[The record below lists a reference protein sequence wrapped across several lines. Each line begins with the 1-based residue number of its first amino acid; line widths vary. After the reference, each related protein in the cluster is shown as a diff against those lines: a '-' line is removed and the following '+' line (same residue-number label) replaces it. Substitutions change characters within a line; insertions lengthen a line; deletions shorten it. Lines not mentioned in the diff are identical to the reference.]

1 MTLHDAPAEAPRQVN
16 GESRS
21 VSRGGSAT
29 PGNLDPEHRDPHNS
43 NEGVGISIG
52 GDSASNGLLS
62 QLPASEIRPTAAK
75 KRRSRSAILFT
86 ALSITLIAVCLISAG
101 SGQLTIAPS
110 EVLASILRAVGIDAG
125 PPVNATSDTALWT
138 IRFPRIVLALLIG
151 AALAAS
157 GTLMQAVFS
166 NPLAEPSVVGVS
178 SGAALGAA
186 TAIVFGWT
194 FLGEWSVALA
204 AFIAGLATTLFVYF
218 ASRTRGK
225 TEVVTL
231 VLTGIAINAF
241 AGAALAL
248 LTFLGDSASREQ
260 IIFWQLGSLNGAR
273 WQQVAII
280 APLVLIG
287 LIVAFGLARTLDL
300 FSLGERGARHLGV
313 NVELVRII
321 VIVIVAVLVSAAVA
335 FAGIIAFVGLVVPHL
350 MRMVLGPAHRPLLIA
365 SVLGGALLMAS
376 ADLVAR
382 TAVPMADLPIGMLT
396 SLVGGP
402 FFFWLL
408 RRTRRRSGGW
418 G

>member
-1 MTLHDAPAEAPRQVN
+1 M
-16 GESRS
+16 S
-21 VSRGGSAT
+21 SAT
-29 PGNLDPEHRDPHNS
+29 VSE
-43 NEGVGISIG
+43 EQ
-52 GDSASNGLLS
+52 LS
-62 QLPASEIRPTAAK
+62 PPVERVETTPAAK
-75 KRRSRSAILFT
+75 KGAPSAKRAGILFA
-86 ALSITLIAVCLISAG
+86 ALSVALVVVFLVSAG
-101 SGQLTIAPS
+101 SGQLSIAPG
-110 EVLASILRAVGIDAG
+110 EVIGSVLRAMGFDVGPAASPTHD
-125 PPVNATSDTALWT
+125 VALWT

-178 SGAALGAA
+178 AGAALGAA

-194 FLGEWSVALA
+194 FLGEWSVAAA
-204 AFIAGLATTLFVYF
+204 AFVAGLATTLFVYF

-241 AGAALAL
+241 AGSALAL

-273 WQQVAII
+273 WEQIAII

-287 LIVAFGLARTLDL
+287 LIIAFGLARTLDL

-313 NVELVRII
+313 NVEFVRIL
-321 VIVIVAVLVSAAVA
+321 VIVVVAVLVSAAVA
-335 FAGIIAFVGLVVPHL
+335 FAGIIAFVGLVIPHL

-365 SVLGGALLMAS
+365 SVLGGALLMAG

-418 G
+418 A

>member
-1 MTLHDAPAEAPRQVN
+1 MDGAT
-16 GESRS
+16 
-21 VSRGGSAT
+21 AT
-29 PGNLDPEHRDPHNS
+29 PDKVSTSSTN
-43 NEGVGISIG
+43 GISTSSTSG
-52 GDSASNGLLS
+52 ASPTG
-62 QLPASEIRPTAAK
+62 PTPPPIEPVEIRRL
-75 KRRSRSAILFT
+75 RRRRTILFS
-86 ALSITLIAVCLISAG
+86 ALSVALVLVCLISAG
-101 SGQLTIAPS
+101 SGQLTIAPG
-110 EVLASILRAVGIDAG
+110 EVVGAVLRALGLDAG
-125 PPVNATSDTALWT
+125 PAANPTGDIALWT

-186 TAIVFGWT
+186 AAIVFGWT

-287 LIVAFGLARTLDL
+287 LIVAFSLARTLDL